1 MTKVSVIVP
10 VYNVEKFLP
19 KCLDSLVNQTF
30 KEYEI
35 IIVNDGSPDNS
46 QDIINLYKE
55 KHPKLIRSFIKKNGG
70 LSDARNYGIDK
81 ARGEYI
87 MFIDSDDYVT
97 SDIVEKLYNCIEK
110 EQSDIAVCNFIRI
123 NSKGKEIKNYNYNP
137 GTVNILNNK
146 QILFNQPTACNKIYK
161 RELFK
166 DLRFDKG
173 KYYEDLR
180 LINKLYL
187 KCNKVAFI
195 DDFCYYYV
203 ERANS
208 IMQDT
213 NIKRNIDI
221 IDAVKSIIDFY
232 KDEKKYDAFKD
243 EIEFLM
249 IDNIIIS
256 TFTRIICSNKQ
267 YKDQLKGYWDFIN
280 KEFPNYKNNKYINK
294 LDFKRRIIYYL
305 NSRKSYFITKLIFKL
320 KG

>member
-1 MTKVSVIVP
+1 MIKVSVIVP

-19 KCLDSLVNQTF
+19 KCLDSLINQTF

-35 IIVNDGSPDNS
+35 IVVNDGSPDDS
-46 QDIINLYKE
+46 QNIIDLYKE
-55 KHPKLIRSFIKKNGG
+55 KYPILIKSFIKENGG
-70 LSDARNYGIDK
+70 LSDARNYGLTK
-81 ARGEYI
+81 AKGKYV

-97 SDIVEKLYNCIEK
+97 NDIIEKLYNCIEK
-110 EQSDIAVCNFIRI
+110 EQSDMAICNFIRI

-137 GTVNILNNK
+137 GTVNVLDNK

-161 RELFK
+161 KELFK
-166 DLRFDKG
+166 YLKFDKG

-195 DDFCYYYV
+195 DNFCYYYI

-213 NIKRNIDI
+213 NIKRNLEI
-221 IDAVKSIIDFY
+221 IDAIKSLIAFY
-232 KDEKKYDAFKD
+232 KDEKKYDIFKK

-256 TFTRIICSNKQ
+256 TMTRIICSNKQ
-267 YKDQLKGYWDFIN
+267 YKKQLKEYWHFIN
-280 KEFPNYKNNKYINK
+280 KEFPTYKKNKYIKN
-294 LDFKRRIIYYL
+294 LDFNRKIIYYL
-305 NSRKSYFITKLIFKL
+305 NSRKLYLITKLIFKL